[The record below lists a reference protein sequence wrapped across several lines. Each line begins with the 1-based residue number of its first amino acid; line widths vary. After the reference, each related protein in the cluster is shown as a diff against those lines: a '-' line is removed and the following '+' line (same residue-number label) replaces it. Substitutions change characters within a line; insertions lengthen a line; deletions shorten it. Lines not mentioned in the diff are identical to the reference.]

1 MRAWILGSLLSLVV
15 ACARAISPAELDA
28 VHRDVGAR
36 NDASLAAAR
45 ASLEA
50 KGYRFVRDDEARYA
64 SLEEDARAACRAMV
78 LARYGAGAPALPPGD
93 ALRARVVTPALEGG
107 PSHSPIVV
115 SAPASELC
123 AFFRGSGA
131 ELRVTRESGEAGV
144 LVRAGGP
151 RDLAV
156 SPTGERVEVSLA
168 RRVVSRRAVL
178 VERSCDHMPRVEPDP
193 LDVPRPIPVRWGPSP
208 PLRRVTVPFDREEV
222 DVTCT
227 ENTY

>member
-1 MRAWILGSLLSLVV
+1 MY
-15 ACARAISPAELDA
+15 
-28 VHRDVGAR
+28 RDVGAR
-36 NDASLAAAR
+36 NDASLATAH

-50 KGYRFVRDDEARYA
+50 KGYRFVRDDEARFA
-64 SLEEDARAACRAMV
+64 SLEEESRAACRAAV
-78 LARYGAGAPALPPGD
+78 LARYGVDASAPAPGET
-93 ALRARVVTPALEGG
+93 LRAVVVAPALEGG
-107 PSHSPIVV
+107 PSHSPIKV

-131 ELRVTRESGEAGV
+131 ELRVTREGGEEGV

-151 RDLAV
+151 RVLAV

-168 RRVVSRRAVL
+168 PRVVSRRRVL
-178 VERSCDHMPRVEPDP
+178 VERSCDHMPRVDPDP
-193 LDVPRPIPVRWGPSP
+193 LDIPRPASVRWGPSP